1 MRPPNPAHLA
11 LFESNRRMVAPL
23 LRTLG
28 FVLMVTALAMPVNA
42 DSPQPDGSYAVT
54 AWSADAGLPAPLD
67 TVFSLAQDSVGYL
80 WLGTRSGLVR
90 FDGSQFFPWGSRG
103 EAALPGRS
111 VRALASAK
119 DGSLWVTFAD
129 ASGITRIRND
139 NTVVVYTER
148 DGLAEGNYSAI
159 LEDRRGTMWAAG
171 RQGLARFD
179 GERWL
184 KSETGIEST
193 EIFSLHEDRHGR
205 LWIGASNG
213 VFRQSEAGGAF
224 EVVDRLVHAESL
236 AESASG
242 TMWATD
248 SRSIV
253 RSVGSSEP
261 LTYAPGLPAPAAGWR
276 LIADRNGVVWIAALG
291 NGLLRLR
298 TDANTGKHVLEPY
311 RSPRLRGSVQSLFLD
326 REDNLWVGMRNGVV
340 RLSESFV
347 DIETPLEGLT
357 EEGVR
362 ALAVAE
368 DGSVWAA
375 TTYGLNR
382 FDGTRRTVYDQKQ
395 TMALHA
401 DRSGALWFANT
412 QGVSRFSRGSFSQ
425 VADASLDRVVAMTT
439 DRDGL
444 PWLCSGAQG
453 VDRFVEGELVRVEAG
468 LPQRPCSTVYTDR
481 ASRVWVGFTTGG
493 VAVLEG
499 STWRAYSERDGI
511 AAGRVNAVRQDRTGA
526 IWISTASGL
535 TRLASDRITTAGP
548 RNGMPEQLERS
559 FVEDNEGYFW
569 LIVNGGAGIVRIDG
583 REMDKIAA
591 DPAYKIRYHMY
602 DESDGFPS
610 GLPFWS
616 PSAVRDPSGKLWFA
630 TGEGLAIIDAGSLPT
645 EKSPVVPR
653 IEKLVADG
661 DAISATPS
669 LQLPTRTS
677 TLQIDYA
684 ALSLTAGTKLRFRYK
699 LEGADADWVYAGAR
713 RQASFSNVQPGD
725 YTFRVSATSDGHWT
739 EPEAVWAFSLPPPFY
754 RTTSFYVLCATLL
767 ASIICAYWW
776 MSMRA
781 VRKKYALVLAE
792 RARVSR
798 EIHDTLL
805 QSLGAIS
812 IELEVVNNYLGAPEQ
827 AGSAIQRLRG
837 QIQKCV
843 TDARVSI
850 WELRSPGLEARN
862 LADALRDLADNTNW
876 GRAITVSVSSSG
888 RPRPCSPN
896 SHEQLMRI
904 AREAISNAAKHGEAR
919 NVDVSIAY
927 RRRRVTVRI
936 ADDGAG
942 FVPDGKP
949 RNGAHCG
956 LASMKERAER
966 VGGRLTVTSSV
977 GAGAVIEAEV
987 PVS

>member
-1 MRPPNPAHLA
+1 
-11 LFESNRRMVAPL
+11 
-23 LRTLG
+23 
-28 FVLMVTALAMPVNA
+28 MVTTLAMPVSA
-42 DSPQPDGSYAVT
+42 AGAQPDGSYAVT

-67 TVFSLAQDSVGYL
+67 TVFALTQDRVGYL

-103 EAALPGRS
+103 EPALPGRS

-129 ASGITRIRND
+129 ASGITRIQDD
-139 NTVVVYTER
+139 NTVVVYSER
-148 DGLAEGNYSAI
+148 DGLADGGYSAL
-159 LEDRRGTMWAAG
+159 LEDRRGTIWAAG
-171 RQGLARFD
+171 RRGLARFD
-179 GERWL
+179 GQKWQT
-184 KSETGIEST
+184 SATGVEST
-193 EIFSLHEDRHGR
+193 EIFSIHEDRGGR
-205 LWIGASNG
+205 LWIGASDG
-213 VFRQSEAGGAF
+213 VFRQSENGGAF
-224 EVVDRLVHAESL
+224 EAVDHVIHAESL

-253 RSVGSSEP
+253 RSVGSPEP
-261 LTYAPGLPAPAAGWR
+261 LEYAPALPAPAAGWR
-276 LIADRNGVVWIAALG
+276 LVADRQGVIWIAALG

-298 TDANTGKHVLEPY
+298 TDATTGKHVLEPY

-326 REDNLWVGMRNGVV
+326 REDNLWVGMRNGIV
-340 RLSESFV
+340 RLSQSLV
-347 DIETPLEGLT
+347 DTATPLEGLT

-362 ALAVAE
+362 ALAVGD
-368 DGSVWAA
+368 DGSVWVA

-395 TMALHA
+395 TMALYA
-401 DRSGALWFANT
+401 DRSGVLWFANT
-412 QGVSRFSRGSFSQ
+412 QGISRFARGTFSQ
-425 VADASLDRVVAMTT
+425 VADVSLDRVVAMTT
-439 DRDGL
+439 DRDGR
-444 PWLCSGAQG
+444 PWVCSGAQG
-453 VDRFVEGELVRVEAG
+453 VFQLSGRKLVRVEAG
-468 LPQRPCSTVYTDR
+468 LPQRPCGTVYTDR

-493 VAVLEG
+493 VAVLDG
-499 STWRAYSERDGI
+499 SAWRVYSERDGI
-511 AAGRVNAVRQDRTGA
+511 ANGRVNAIREDRSGA
-526 IWISTASGL
+526 VWISTMSGL
-535 TRLASDRITTAGP
+535 SRLAQNRVATANQ

-559 FVEDNEGYFW
+559 FVEDADGYFW
-569 LIVNGGAGIVRIDG
+569 FIVNGGSGMVRIDG

-591 DPAYKIRYHMY
+591 DPAHKIRFQMY
-602 DESDGFPS
+602 DEADGFPS

-630 TGEGLAIIDAGSLPT
+630 TGDGLAIIDVRNLPT

-661 DAISATPS
+661 VPLAGTPS
-669 LQLPTRTS
+669 LQLPTSTS

-684 ALSLTAGTKLRFRYK
+684 ALSLTAGTKLRFRYM
-699 LEGADADWVYAGAR
+699 LEGAETEWIYAGAR
-713 RQASFSNVQPGD
+713 RQASFSNVQPGE
-725 YTFRVSATSDGHWT
+725 YRFRVTATSDGDWT
-739 EPEAVWAFSLPPPFY
+739 EPEAVWAFSIPPPFH
-754 RTTSFYVLCATLL
+754 RTMPFYALVVTLL
-767 ASIICAYWW
+767 ASIICVYWW
-776 MSMRA
+776 ASMRA

-827 AGSAIQRLRG
+827 AGSAIQRLRA

-862 LADALRDLADNTNW
+862 LADALRDLAENTNW
-876 GRAITVSVSSSG
+876 GRAITVSVSSNG
-888 RPRPCSPN
+888 RSRPCSPH
-896 SHEQLMRI
+896 SQEQLMRI
-904 AREAISNAAKHGEAR
+904 AREAISNAAKHGQAR
-919 NVDVSIAY
+919 NIDVSIVY

-936 ADDGAG
+936 VDDGTG

-949 RNGAHCG
+949 RNGSHCG

-966 VGGRLTVTSSV
+966 VGGRLTVTSSI
-977 GAGAVIEAEV
+977 GSGAVIEAEV